1 MPHRHESSPIAQI
14 RNKALNM
21 INMVPEFILLERKDT
36 KEENRK
42 LEIIMISAVKG
53 LLMEMP

>member
-1 MPHRHESSPIAQI
+1 MRLPHRHESSPIAQI

-42 LEIIMISAVKG
+42 DNWR
-53 LLMEMP
+53 

>member
-1 MPHRHESSPIAQI
+1 
-14 RNKALNM
+14 M